1 MTITGAY
8 KKTRTS
14 QPSTQ
19 RILFTPLPATQVN
32 GPGITYGNIKAY
44 WSYSGRL
51 F

>member
-19 RILFTPLPATQVN
+19 RIVSTQLPVTQV
-32 GPGITYGNIKAY
+32 
-44 WSYSGRL
+44 SGVTEKWVIG
-51 F
+51 

>member
-19 RILFTPLPATQVN
+19 KTPFTLLPVTQV
-32 GPGITYGNIKAY
+32 
-44 WSYSGRL
+44 SGVIEK
-51 F
+51 